1 VTKDAFLT
9 VRWNNWLNLG
19 IGAPTLAFA
28 VLVLSISVIS
38 DLAGFLVIAGIGAV
52 Y

>member
-1 VTKDAFLT
+1 VTKDTFMT

-19 IGAPTLAFA
+19 MGVPTLAYA

-38 DLAGFLVIAGIGAV
+38 DLTRFLVIAGIGAV